1 VGPSSQETQQV
12 DVLIGGAGFAGLAL
26 AIALR
31 QGLGPSFSVAVADPA
46 LARDPE
52 KWEPVFGKDHAQN
65 KSLERDDDSKK
76 NHPALGRAAGDARAS
91 AIVAAAR
98 RLFETIGVWQAI
110 EAQPILDMVVT
121 DSRLQDVA
129 RPTFLTFDGDVE
141 PDEPFAHMI
150 ENGPLLAALVAKA
163 EEAGVMLRP
172 AAVADFFPSS
182 SPPPERGPREARR
195 VGVDDSAE
203 EDPHPDPPPS
213 RGREDSRTGPS
224 HRLDVRLSSGATFA
238 ARLLVGADGAH
249 SAIREHAGIA
259 SHGWSYGQSAI
270 VATVAH
276 ERDHHGRA
284 EEHFLPA
291 GPFAILPLK
300 DDAKV
305 GHRSSIVWTE
315 ETQAATRIA
324 ALPDD
329 DFHTELERRFGLH
342 LGEIAA
348 VGPRRVHPLGLSIAR
363 AFIADRLALVGDAAH
378 VIHPIA
384 GQGLNMGLKDVAA
397 LAEVIVDA
405 VRLGL
410 DPGSLAVLERYQRWR
425 RFDTVAMGMTT
436 DGLNRL
442 FSNRSDVLR
451 LVRDIGLGLV
461 DRVPALKHFFI
472 REAAGLVGEVPKL
485 LRGEAL

>member
-1 VGPSSQETQQV
+1 MDSPMESSSKDAQKV

-31 QGLGPSFSVAVADPA
+31 QGLAPSFSVTVADPA
-46 LARDPE
+46 LAGP
-52 KWEPVFGKDHAQN
+52 PKD
-65 KSLERDDDSKK
+65 
-76 NHPALGRAAGDARAS
+76 GRAS

-98 RLFETIGVWQAI
+98 RLFETIGVWRNI

-121 DSRLQDVA
+121 DSRLADVV
-129 RPTFLTFDGDVE
+129 RPVFLSFDGDVE
-141 PDEPFAHMI
+141 PGEPFAHMI
-150 ENGPLLAALVAKA
+150 ENGPLLAALAAMAKDEGVA
-163 EEAGVMLRP
+163 LRP
-172 AAVADFFPSS
+172 AAVTDLEFAAD
-182 SPPPERGPREARR
+182 GANDC
-195 VGVDDSAE
+195 VN
-203 EDPHPDPPPS
+203 
-213 RGREDSRTGPS
+213 
-224 HRLDVRLSSGATFA
+224 VRLSNGEALA
-238 ARLLVGADGAH
+238 ARLLVAADGAH
-249 SAIREHAGIA
+249 SAIRERAGIT

-270 VATVAH
+270 VTTVAH

-291 GPFAILPLK
+291 GPFAILPLTR
-300 DDAKV
+300 DAAV

-315 ETQAATRIA
+315 QAQEAARLV
-324 ALPDD
+324 ALPDAE
-329 DFHTELERRFGLH
+329 FHAELERRFGLR

-348 VGPRRVHPLGLSIAR
+348 VGPRRVHPLGLSVAR

-378 VIHPIA
+378 VIHPVA

-425 RFDTVAMGMTT
+425 RFDTMAMGIAT

-442 FSNRSDVLR
+442 FSNQSDVLR
-451 LVRDIGLGLV
+451 LLRDVGLGLV
-461 DRVPALKHFFI
+461 DRLPALKHLFI